1 MGGLIFKH
9 RRTPDLLDEGGIG
22 PVDPNNGDSLP
33 GLWGRRQFWQI
44 RARWVVPPLMV
55 AGILV
60 GRALGFE
67 FRAQPILLV
76 ALASLSYNALFA
88 WTLTRYKSRLEE
100 DPRLDRLFTLVQV
113 LADYAAMFV
122 LIYFTGGVASP
133 MVVFLIFHVII
144 AAIQFS
150 AREAYQLATLAASGL
165 WLMLLADTTG
175 WLPCG
180 GLIYRGQSLHSL
192 HQTAYAGIALLF
204 FTATLYLT
212 VAMVSRVMKRFR
224 SRARALAEMT
234 KERTRFMLEVAH
246 NLRAPLSA
254 ALSMLEL
261 VRDGYVGEVSDR
273 QREQLE
279 RVERRLASLNQM
291 IGELLT
297 IARARDRTREIPD
310 TVIDLEQLAR
320 YVERTFRQEAV
331 QQKLRYRVI
340 TDEDLPKID
349 SGTNLLEQVMEN
361 LVSNAIK
368 YTPEGGEVEVRFS
381 RYGSDGVEIEV
392 RDSGIG
398 IPESEQDKLFQE
410 FFRASNAKRFA
421 SNGTGLGLV
430 LVKQSVDRHN
440 GTMKLTSGEGEGTS
454 VVIRLPIHQPGGQRE
469 VVLS

>member
-1 MGGLIFKH
+1 LGGVIFKH
-9 RRTPDLLDEGGIG
+9 RRTPELLDEGGIG

-44 RARWVVPPLMV
+44 RARWAVAPLMV

-60 GRALGFE
+60 GRAVGFE
-67 FRAQPILLV
+67 FRALPILLI
-76 ALASLSYNALFA
+76 ALASLLYNALFA
-88 WTLTRYKSRLEE
+88 WIFTRFASRLEE
-100 DPRLDRLFTLVQV
+100 DPRLDRLFTILEV

-122 LIYFTGGVASP
+122 LIYFTGGMTSP

-150 AREAYQLATLAASGL
+150 PREAYQLATLAALGL

-175 WLPCG
+175 WLPCDE
-180 GLIYRGQSLHSL
+180 LIYRGQSLHVL
-192 HQTAYAGIALLF
+192 HQAAFASIGLLF

-212 VAMVSRVMKRFR
+212 VAMVNRVMSRFR

-234 KERTRFMLEVAH
+234 KERTRFMLQVAH

-261 VRDGYVGEVSDR
+261 VRDGYVGQVSER
-273 QREQLE
+273 QTDYLE
-279 RVERRLASLNQM
+279 RIEARLASLNQM

-297 IARARDRTREIPD
+297 IARTRDKTREIPD

-320 YVERTFRQEAV
+320 HVERTFRQEAV
-331 QQKLRYRVI
+331 NRKLRYRVV
-340 TDEDLPKID
+340 TDNDLPKVD

-368 YTPEGGEVEVRFS
+368 YTPEGGEIEVRFS
-381 RYGSDGVEIEV
+381 WSGLDEVEIEV

-410 FFRASNAKRFA
+410 FFRASNAKRLT
-421 SNGTGLGLV
+421 SNGTGLGLA
-430 LVKQSVDRHN
+430 LVKQTVERHN
-440 GTMKLTSGEGEGTS
+440 GTMKLTSNEGEGTR
-454 VVIRLPIHQPGGQRE
+454 VVIRLPIHQPG
-469 VVLS
+469 S

>member
-1 MGGLIFKH
+1 
-9 RRTPDLLDEGGIG
+9 
-22 PVDPNNGDSLP
+22 
-33 GLWGRRQFWQI
+33 
-44 RARWVVPPLMV
+44 
-55 AGILV
+55 
-60 GRALGFE
+60 
-67 FRAQPILLV
+67 
-76 ALASLSYNALFA
+76 
-88 WTLTRYKSRLEE
+88 
-100 DPRLDRLFTLVQV
+100 
-113 LADYAAMFV
+113 MFV

-150 AREAYQLATLAASGL
+150 AREAYQLATLAAVGL

-175 WLPCG
+175 RLPCG

-212 VAMVSRVMKRFR
+212 VAMVSRVMNRFR

-291 IGELLT
+291 IGELLS

-331 QQKLRYRVI
+331 NRKLRYRVV
-340 TDEDLPKID
+340 TDNDLPKIG

-368 YTPEGGEVEVRFS
+368 YTPEGGEVEVRFR
-381 RYGSDGVEIEV
+381 RYGSDEVEIEV

-398 IPESEQDKLFQE
+398 IPESEQGKLFQE
-410 FFRASNAKRFA
+410 FFRASNAKRLTG
-421 SNGTGLGLV
+421 NGTGLGIV

-440 GTMKLTSGEGEGTS
+440 GTMKLTSSEGEGTS
-454 VVIRLPIHQPGGQRE
+454 VVIRLPIHQPGP
-469 VVLS
+469 